1 MASYKTK
8 GTRGFPACNP
18 VQLEKDMHWKFYQES
33 SGKPST
39 HEVII
44 RFDER
49 DISHPFFRSRC
60 ALYDGLRKKV
70 VLVPS
75 TAVRCS
81 HCGGM
86 NWWRPT

>member
-1 MASYKTK
+1 
-8 GTRGFPACNP
+8 
-18 VQLEKDMHWKFYQES
+18 MHWKFYQES

-49 DISHPFFRSRC
+49 DIAHPF
-60 ALYDGLRKKV
+60 LRHRFGMYEGQGKKV

-86 NWWRPT
+86 N